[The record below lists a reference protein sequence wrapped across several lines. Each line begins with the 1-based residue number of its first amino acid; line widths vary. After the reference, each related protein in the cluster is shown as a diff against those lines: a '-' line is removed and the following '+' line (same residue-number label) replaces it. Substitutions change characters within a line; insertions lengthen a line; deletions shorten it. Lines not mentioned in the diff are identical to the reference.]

1 MLSFSGFALLFLI
14 TEGAE
19 RSRFCLCGFVF
30 IHSLQEPYTCW
41 RRRRAASTRG
51 GRAAAALAI
60 AVWVRRER
68 RFGVSND
75 PLSSSLICEKLGRG
89 VHGTE
94 RGRAHQSG
102 TARADRARTR
112 VLPL

>member
-1 MLSFSGFALLFLI
+1 MSPALL
-14 TEGAE
+14 EA
-19 RSRFCLCGFVF
+19 
-30 IHSLQEPYTCW
+30 
-41 RRRRAASTRG
+41 TRG

-60 AVWVRRER
+60 AVWVRRR
-68 RFGVSND
+68 RAKTGGSMGASND
-75 PLSSSLICEKLGRG
+75 PLGSSLICEKLGRG